1 MKITM
6 LSCWQNRY
14 YADYTRHLRQALES
28 KTGQEI
34 NIITTNCGCAP
45 PYRLSK
51 ETLIDQRCDLFNM
64 PTIPDY
70 KSKKKWKYYLRR
82 LGRKA
87 IAYFRARKFA
97 DKMKSADIVHFQQVL
112 NAFGSLSVFQFLNY
126 AGNTPKKV
134 VTIHEIDS
142 FQNEFKNLNATY
154 NRADKIIVHFEEL
167 KQYLVE
173 NGVIAEK
180 IEIIHN
186 GTEIPPLY
194 DYERQ
199 GIIFHAG
206 THVASGKGWEDILNA
221 LKILRA
227 KGIEMRLRVCGNYGE
242 LERIEA
248 QQVAEALGSA
258 GSIDWLEIGSLEF
271 KGMEKMN
278 REYQKSLICVLPYTK
293 GTAGFQTVVAM
304 ANAVPVIAT
313 KKAGTLD
320 HLGDT
325 GVYVRNNSPED
336 IAGAIE
342 KLLTDNAYRA
352 DLASRARKRAI
363 NNFSWNIIADKTL
376 ELYERVLH
384 G

>member
-1 MKITM
+1 M